1 MSGPTFRPS
10 SNFDAPRKMGGNEK
24 FTLGCLG
31 IILAPVILIVLF
43 IIGGYIFGSDDS
55 NEPNRFEAIRY
66 CEDAVRDQ
74 LRSPSTAAFDSESTD
89 SNPYR
94 VSGTVDAENGFG
106 ATVRNNFSCTVTI
119 TGDSFSVTVD
129 TLG

>member
-1 MSGPTFRPS
+1 MSGPSFRPS
-10 SNFDAPRKMGGNEK
+10 SNFDGPRKMGGSEK

-31 IILAPVILIVLF
+31 VILAPLILVVLF
-43 IIGGYIFGSDDS
+43 IIGGALFGSNDS
-55 NEPNRFEAIRY
+55 DEPNRFEAIRY

-74 LRSPSTAAFDSESTD
+74 LRSPARAEFDSQSTD

-106 ATVRNNFSCTVTI
+106 ATVRNSFACTVTI
-119 TGDSFSVTVD
+119 TGDSFRVTVD
-129 TLG
+129 SLG